1 MNKWKKRGK
10 RILAFFLI
18 LGFIGGTMEHLGVT
32 VTAADTDR
40 SEVLG
45 DKNDMS
51 AKDTVQ
57 PACTCSIQCTA
68 EVEAADCPICEED
81 LSSCS
86 GKALTD
92 NPDESKDTDTEKP
105 ENFPADS
112 EAVVV
117 EEFIKRLPSLEE
129 LKTLDQKK
137 KDAAYEQ
144 IQKAFDAYESLEE
157 EQKALLQGAEE
168 QLKALLEYFTEL
180 VMPLATDQQVT
191 AA

>member
-1 MNKWKKRGK
+1 M
-10 RILAFFLI
+10 LF
-18 LGFIGGTMEHLGVT
+18 
-32 VTAADTDR
+32 R
-40 SEVLG
+40 S
-45 DKNDMS
+45 
-51 AKDTVQ
+51 
-57 PACTCSIQCTA
+57 
-68 EVEAADCPICEED
+68 
-81 LSSCS
+81 
-86 GKALTD
+86 
-92 NPDESKDTDTEKP
+92 P

-144 IQKAFDAYESLEE
+144 IQMAFDAYESLEE

>member
-1 MNKWKKRGK
+1 M
-10 RILAFFLI
+10 
-18 LGFIGGTMEHLGVT
+18 
-32 VTAADTDR
+32 
-40 SEVLG
+40 
-45 DKNDMS
+45 
-51 AKDTVQ
+51 
-57 PACTCSIQCTA
+57 
-68 EVEAADCPICEED
+68 
-81 LSSCS
+81 
-86 GKALTD
+86 
-92 NPDESKDTDTEKP
+92 
-105 ENFPADS
+105 
-112 EAVVV
+112 